1 MRKSTTF
8 GLATIAGLF
17 VASSAT
23 AGVVMFDLRGGTTDW
38 DAALLNAGKTL
49 KASWDFGTL
58 PDFGLLDG
66 DEPLDWRGSRGNAAG
81 RVPEGFLPT
90 NVRFQSNLDQWG
102 ANGENP
108 GGERGG
114 AQPLVFVGPSQGF
127 GNTKNWLGSNFAA
140 DSFDIVFDG
149 GTKTAVDLVVS
160 TIFAT
165 STDVSVYGANN
176 ELLMR
181 VTLAGTANAGYRV
194 GFLATEGSIISRI
207 NIDTTSQ
214 ALYEGVQGMMNVYE
228 GVIPAPGALA
238 LLGVA
243 GLASRRR
250 RRA

>member
-1 MRKSTTF
+1 MTSIPIT
-8 GLATIAGLF
+8 
-17 VASSAT
+17 
-23 AGVVMFDLRGGTTDW
+23 
-38 DAALLNAGKTL
+38 
-49 KASWDFGTL
+49 
-58 PDFGLLDG
+58 P
-66 DEPLDWRGSRGNAAG
+66 
-81 RVPEGFLPT
+81 
-90 NVRFQSNLDQWG
+90 
-102 ANGENP
+102 
-108 GGERGG
+108 
-114 AQPLVFVGPSQGF
+114 
-127 GNTKNWLGSNFAA
+127 WLGSNFAA